1 MAARWKQGY
10 EPKVILKQLEQSLIK
25 QEDGQVSFQGFAFT
39 PYSAV
44 ITTMLDLGKVPDTEA
59 HRIVSKSIFNA
70 ARSGGLS
77 PESILSEVNA
87 LILAYF
93 KQPLNKYHLITS
105 LSFGWRAKPPSFS
118 LNGTKLRLD
127 AQFRRYAKARR
138 EPIEEIKH
146 SLLAD
151 LPTDYAQVLV
161 TTQGRTSEE
170 AVERG
175 IRTLDLVRA
184 TWNFWINSSH
194 GFRMSTGKR
203 QPVNEIHLG
212 PLHTLHKPNGSSV
225 GDEWWYEP
233 DYTGSVRPFNAPDKL
248 PRLLTF
254 QRKVLRL
261 LRRHPYREL
270 LESNLIRYSRALDL
284 RDWESSYLRLWAVL
298 EQLTN
303 TGTEGYGVTV
313 RRTSALYKFSDVTRQ
328 ELLHLRERRNRSV
341 HEGTEHRDLETL
353 MYQLKG
359 FVEDLLW
366 YHLNGGKRFT
376 NIQDAALFLDLP
388 TTNTELAK
396 RFKTIK
402 YALRFRKDSA

>member
-1 MAARWKQGY
+1 
-10 EPKVILKQLEQSLIK
+10 
-25 QEDGQVSFQGFAFT
+25 
-39 PYSAV
+39 
-44 ITTMLDLGKVPDTEA
+44 MLDLGKVPDTEA
-59 HRIVSKSIFNA
+59 HRTVSKSIFNA
-70 ARSGGLS
+70 ARSGRLS
-77 PESILSEVNA
+77 PDSILSEVDA
-87 LILAYF
+87 LTRAYF
-93 KQPLNKYHLITS
+93 KQPLNKYHLVTS

-118 LNGTKLRLD
+118 LNGAKLRFD
-127 AQFRRYAKARR
+127 AQFRRYAKARQ
-138 EPIEEIKH
+138 EAIEEIKH

-151 LPTDYAQVLV
+151 LPTDYAPVLV
-161 TTQGRTSEE
+161 TTEGRTSEE

-175 IRTLDLVRA
+175 MAKLDLVRA
-184 TWNFWINSSH
+184 IWNFWLNSSH
-194 GFRMSTGKR
+194 GFRMSDGKR

-212 PLHTLHKPNGSSV
+212 PLHTLHKPDGSSL
-225 GDEWWYEP
+225 GNEWWYEP
-233 DYTGSVRPFNAPDKL
+233 DYTGSVRSFNSPDKL
-248 PRLLTF
+248 PRLFKF
-254 QRKVLRL
+254 QRKVSRL
-261 LRRHPYREL
+261 LRGHSYREL

-313 RRTSALYKFSDVTRQ
+313 RRASALYKSSDVARQ

-366 YHLNGGKRFT
+366 FHMNGGKRFS
-376 NIQDAALFLDLP
+376 NIQETTLFLDLP
-388 TTNTELAK
+388 TTSTELSK

-402 YALRFRKDSA
+402 YALRFRQEPV